1 MVAKSLIER
10 RAVIDLGTN
19 TFNLLVA
26 DIKSDR
32 IAVVHTERIPVMIGM
47 GGINKGFISEDA
59 MSRAKQALRIYCDE
73 CRKLGVQH
81 ILGFGTSAIRD
92 AKNRSELIDFANQEL
107 GLTIRAI
114 SGEQEADLIF
124 KGVSWVHD
132 FSIDPAVIMDIGGG
146 STEFIEADKDGIN
159 SLKSLNIGVSRI
171 FQELGKPAEFDKN
184 EIRQVYDFL
193 DQYTEELAELK
204 GPGIMIGA
212 SGTFETF
219 FEMIFEMPY
228 GNPETTIEL
237 PIEKLKEVLQW
248 SIHSSYKERLDHP
261 WVTDIRKSMLPI
273 AAIKVHWAIETLN
286 ATKVLVSPYSLKEGA
301 LNWINL

>member
-1 MVAKSLIER
+1 MVTKSLTER

-32 IAVVHTERIPVMIGM
+32 IAIVHTERIPVMIGM

-73 CRKLGVQH
+73 CNKLGVQH
-81 ILGFGTSAIRD
+81 KLGFGTSAIRD
-92 AKNRSELIDFANQEL
+92 AENRSELIDFADEEL

-114 SGEQEADLIF
+114 TGEEEADLIF
-124 KGVSWVHD
+124 KGVSWAHN
-132 FSIDPAVIMDIGGG
+132 FSNDPAVIMDIGGG
-146 STEFIEADKDGIN
+146 STEFIEADQSGIKG
-159 SLKSLNIGVSRI
+159 LKSLNIGVSRI

-193 DQYTEELAELK
+193 GQYTDQLK
-204 GPGIMIGA
+204 QLTGPNTMIGA

-237 PIEKLKEVLQW
+237 PMDKLREVLEW

-273 AAIKVHWAIETLN
+273 AAIKVHWAIDTLK
-286 ATKVLVSPYSLKEGA
+286 AEKVLVSPYSLKEGA